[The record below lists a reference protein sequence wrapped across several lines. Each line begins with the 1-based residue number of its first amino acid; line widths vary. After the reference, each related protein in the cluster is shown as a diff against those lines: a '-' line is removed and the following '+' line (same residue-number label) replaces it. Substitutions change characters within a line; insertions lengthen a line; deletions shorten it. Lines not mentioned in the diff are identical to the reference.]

1 MVSEKEV
8 EKEVEK
14 EGGKEGE
21 KGEKK
26 GGRLKVAVKAN
37 TTKVEEDNVVAVTK
51 KKTPR
56 TIFEIALRELQA
68 KEVVARRELR
78 EREATLRKIADEEEI
93 ATATAIAN
101 GTLTTTDTAKMERKI
116 ERENRKEQHLG
127 EDSSEPRS
135 DAWLMEHSSGEA
147 TKKIAGI
154 VLGKYSARVQ

>member
-14 EGGKEGE
+14 EGGKDVGKEL
-21 KGEKK
+21 EKK
-26 GGRLKVAVKAN
+26 KRLAVKA
-37 TTKVEEDNVVAVTK
+37 TAKLEEDNVVAVTK

-56 TIFEIALRELQA
+56 TLFEIALRELQA

-78 EREATLRKIADEEEI
+78 EREAALRKIAEEEEI
-93 ATATAIAN
+93 ATANAIAN

-127 EDSSEPRS
+127 EDSSERS